1 MCSGKPDKI
10 PRSSPLPPHLDIVSA
25 EALIYSGPATKVVL
39 PAEDGEICVLAR
51 HAPLLTRLR
60 PGLVRLANEFEVE
73 QTFFISSGFVEV
85 QPHMVTVL
93 ADTVMRTRDLDE
105 AAARTAMARTQ
116 QAIAATPAAADYDK
130 LLAGLRMEMALVL
143 AT

>member
-1 MCSGKPDKI
+1 M
-10 PRSSPLPPHLDIVSA
+10 PLTTHLDIVSG

-60 PGLVRLANEFEVE
+60 AGLVRLANEFEIE

-85 QPHMVTVL
+85 QPHIVTVL
-93 ADTVMRTRDLDE
+93 ADTVTRTKDLDE
-105 AAARTAMARTQ
+105 AAARAAIERTQ
-116 QAIAATPAAADYDK
+116 KAIAAKPAAADYDK
-130 LLAGLRMEMALVL
+130 LMTELRMEMALL
-143 AT
+143 RAIDQLRRQRQR

>member
-1 MCSGKPDKI
+1 M
-10 PRSSPLPPHLDIVSA
+10 PLTTHLDIVSA

-60 PGLVRLANEFEVE
+60 PGLVRLTNEFEIE

-85 QPHMVTVL
+85 QPHIVTIL
-93 ADTVMRTRDLDE
+93 ADTVTRTRDLDE
-105 AAARTAMARTQ
+105 AAALAAMERTQ
-116 QAIAATPAAADYDK
+116 KAIAAKPTAADYDK
-130 LLAGLRMEMALVL
+130 LMTELRMEMALL
-143 AT
+143 RAIDQMRRQTKR

>member
-1 MCSGKPDKI
+1 M
-10 PRSSPLPPHLDIVSA
+10 PLTTHLDIVSA

-105 AAARTAMARTQ
+105 AAARTAMERTQ
-116 QAIAATPAAADYDK
+116 QAIAAKPAAADYDK
-130 LLAGLRMEMALVL
+130 LMAELRMEMALL
-143 AT
+143 RAIDQMRRQTKR

>member
-1 MCSGKPDKI
+1 M
-10 PRSSPLPPHLDIVSA
+10 PLTTHLDIVSA

-39 PAEDGEICVLAR
+39 PAVGGEMCVLAR

-85 QPHMVTVL
+85 QPHIVTVL
-93 ADTVMRTRDLDE
+93 ADTVTRTRDLDE
-105 AAARTAMARTQ
+105 AAALAAMERTQ
-116 QAIAATPAAADYDK
+116 KAIAAQPSAADYDK
-130 LLAGLRMEMALVL
+130 LMTELRLEMALL
-143 AT
+143 RAIDQMRRQTKR

>member
-1 MCSGKPDKI
+1 M
-10 PRSSPLPPHLDIVSA
+10 PLTTHLDIVSA

-60 PGLVRLANEFEVE
+60 PGLVRLANEFEIE

-85 QPHMVTVL
+85 QPHIVTVL

-105 AAARTAMARTQ
+105 AAARTAIERTQ
-116 QAIAATPAAADYDK
+116 KAIAAQPSAADYDK
-130 LLAGLRMEMALVL
+130 LMVELRMEMALL
-143 AT
+143 RAIDQMRRQTKR

>member
-1 MCSGKPDKI
+1 M
-10 PRSSPLPPHLDIVSA
+10 PLTTHLDIVSG

-73 QTFFISSGFVEV
+73 QTFFISSGFVEI
-85 QPHMVTVL
+85 QPHVVTVL
-93 ADTVMRTRDLDE
+93 ADTVTRTKDLDE

-116 QAIAATPAAADYDK
+116 KAIAAQPSGADYDK
-130 LLAGLRMEMALVL
+130 LMAELRMEL
-143 AT
+143 AMLRAIDQLRRQTKR

>member
-1 MCSGKPDKI
+1 M
-10 PRSSPLPPHLDIVSA
+10 PLTTHLDIVSA

-39 PAEDGEICVLAR
+39 PAETGEICVLAR

-60 PGLVRLANEFEVE
+60 PGLVRLASEFEVE

-105 AAARTAMARTQ
+105 AAARTAMERTQ
-116 QAIAATPAAADYDK
+116 KAIAAQPSAADYDK
-130 LLAGLRMEMALVL
+130 LMAELKMEMALL
-143 AT
+143 RAIDQLRHQKIR

>member
-1 MCSGKPDKI
+1 M
-10 PRSSPLPPHLDIVSA
+10 PLTTHLDIVSA

-73 QTFFISSGFVEV
+73 QTFFISSGFVEI
-85 QPHMVTVL
+85 QPHIVTVL
-93 ADTVMRTRDLDE
+93 ADTVTRTKDLDE
-105 AAARTAMARTQ
+105 AAARAALERTQ
-116 QAIAATPAAADYDK
+116 EAIAAQPSAADYDK
-130 LLAGLRMEMALVL
+130 LMVELKMEIALLRAIDQMRRQ
-143 AT
+143 TKR

>member
-1 MCSGKPDKI
+1 M
-10 PRSSPLPPHLDIVSA
+10 PLTTHLDIVSA

-73 QTFFISSGFVEV
+73 QTFFISSGFVEI
-85 QPHMVTVL
+85 QPHIVTVL
-93 ADTVMRTRDLDE
+93 ADTVTRTRDLDE
-105 AAARTAMARTQ
+105 AAARAALVRTQ
-116 QAIAATPAAADYDK
+116 EAIAAHPAAADYEK
-130 LLAGLRMEMALVL
+130 LMAELRMEMALL
-143 AT
+143 HAIDQMRRQTRR

>member
-1 MCSGKPDKI
+1 M
-10 PRSSPLPPHLDIVSA
+10 PLTTHLDIVSA

-73 QTFFISSGFVEV
+73 QTFFISSGFVEI
-85 QPHMVTVL
+85 QPHIVTVL
-93 ADTVMRTRDLDE
+93 ADTVTRTRDLDE
-105 AAARTAMARTQ
+105 AAARAALERTRE
-116 QAIAATPAAADYDK
+116 AIAAHPAATDYEK
-130 LLAGLRMEMALVL
+130 LMAELRMELALL
-143 AT
+143 NAIDQIRRQTRR

>member
-1 MCSGKPDKI
+1 M
-10 PRSSPLPPHLDIVSA
+10 PLTTHLDIVSG

-73 QTFFISSGFVEV
+73 QTFFISSGFVEI
-85 QPHMVTVL
+85 QPHVVTVL
-93 ADTVMRTRDLDE
+93 ADTVTRTKDLDE
-105 AAARTAMARTQ
+105 EAARTAMARTQ
-116 QAIAATPAAADYDK
+116 KAIAAHPSAADYDK
-130 LLAGLRMEMALVL
+130 LMTELRMELALL
-143 AT
+143 RAIDQLRRQTKR